1 MSIEEYSKSAADD
14 RDDLIRWIVHEL
26 KYPYEF
32 TTDTPA
38 PCLPLI
44 ALEWYES
51 EGRKEPLAE
60 YFETVYE
67 ESGAE
72 HLFPVEAQNDSE
84 TEES

>member
-1 MSIEEYSKSAADD
+1 MSGKEYNRTPADD

-26 KYPYEF
+26 KYPYDFKTEN
-32 TTDTPA
+32 PA

-44 ALEWYES
+44 ALEWYET
-51 EGRKEPLAE
+51 EGRKEPLGV

-72 HLFPVEAQNDSE
+72 HLFPAEDENNI
-84 TEES
+84 